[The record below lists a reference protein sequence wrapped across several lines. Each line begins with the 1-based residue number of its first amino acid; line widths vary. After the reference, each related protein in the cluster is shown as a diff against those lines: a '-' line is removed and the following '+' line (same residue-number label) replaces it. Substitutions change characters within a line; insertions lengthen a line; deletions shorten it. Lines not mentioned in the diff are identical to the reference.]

1 MPELGRRRAGLV
13 ALAAGLV
20 WVGRDAARGKA
31 RLGRA
36 AFLVLATTPYLAVW
50 YLAWAVPL
58 AALDEEDALA
68 RVGVLAL
75 TAYLL
80 PQTIP
85 L

>member
-1 MPELGRRRAGLV
+1 VLL
-13 ALAAGLV
+13 
-20 WVGRDAARGKA
+20 
-31 RLGRA
+31 
-36 AFLVLATTPYLAVW
+36 LATTPYLAVW

-58 AALDEEDALA
+58 AALDEEDAVA

>member
-1 MPELGRRRAGLV
+1 VLV
-13 ALAAGLV
+13 
-20 WVGRDAARGKA
+20 
-31 RLGRA
+31 
-36 AFLVLATTPYLAVW
+36 TTPYLAVW

-58 AALDEEDALA
+58 AAPEEERASRLVA
-68 RVGVLAL
+68 LAL

>member
-1 MPELGRRRAGLV
+1 AFALLVAGLAWLARD
-13 ALAAGLV
+13 ALA
-20 WVGRDAARGKA
+20 GRA
-31 RLGRA
+31 RLGA
-36 AFLVLATTPYLAVW
+36 AACLVLATTPYLAVW

-58 AALDEEDALA
+58 AAPEDDDRLA
-68 RVGVLAL
+68 RLAALGL

>member
-1 MPELGRRRAGLV
+1 VRSAH
-13 ALAAGLV
+13 
-20 WVGRDAARGKA
+20 RGEP

-36 AFLVLATTPYLAVW
+36 ACLVLATTPYLAVW

-58 AALDEEDALA
+58 AAADEDRAAWLA
-68 RVGVLAL
+68 VLAL

>member
-1 MPELGRRRAGLV
+1 
-13 ALAAGLV
+13 
-20 WVGRDAARGKA
+20 
-31 RLGRA
+31 
-36 AFLVLATTPYLAVW
+36 VLATTPYLAVW

-58 AALDEEDALA
+58 AAPEDDDRLA
-68 RVGVLAL
+68 RLAALGL